1 MRSRHVRGSILFG
14 ASCAAERDMMKYA
27 GSTARTAVESWPSSG
42 LSAPRGTSVA
52 GFMRVEEQ
60 ACAVLVVP
68 SYHLP
73 SKIFGAPQEP

>member
-1 MRSRHVRGSILFG
+1 
-14 ASCAAERDMMKYA
+14 MMKYA

-73 SKIFGAPQEP
+73 SKILGAPQEP